1 MESVRARPL
10 PGPSAAGV
18 LPAAECSLTKVLS
31 LCLVPNLTP
40 ATEPVCPLSRPFAV
54 GAWGRGAGC
63 GVLGAGPPG
72 ASGPWRH
79 PGRGPG
85 TGVAPATNWPGTY
98 VPAPGDRR
106 RPGWHELAPGAG
118 DRKRIA

>member
-1 MESVRARPL
+1 MPAVPAFRRGRM
-10 PGPSAAGV
+10 GPRRQ
-18 LPAAECSLTKVLS
+18 L
-31 LCLVPNLTP
+31 
-40 ATEPVCPLSRPFAV
+40 
-54 GAWGRGAGC
+54 RGAG
-63 GVLGAGPPG
+63 GP
-72 ASGPWRH
+72 RRR

-85 TGVAPATNWPGTY
+85 TDVAPATNWLGTY